1 MSCGVV
7 STEGRKTNG
16 LGNKQHTAL
25 ERSETDDENTVN
37 TGVSE
42 TPPET
47 GDQIGDYSPELP
59 SDLLAL
65 ASQLSSLPLETRDS
79 LATLLKTLG
88 TATAEQKKN

>member
-1 MSCGVV
+1 MNCYKKKA
-7 STEGRKTNG
+7 TPNREW
-16 LGNKQHTAL
+16 LYAL